1 MQDAKL
7 QGLLVDY
14 QNTVLKAQK
23 EVEDGL
29 ATFLQFAGA
38 GRLSAPERRRRE
50 SALDIALIEFN
61 AGHPRLHH
69 RC

>member
-1 MQDAKL
+1 MRVEDAKL

-29 ATFLQFAGA
+29 ATFLQCREQVAYLRQSVAAADAGA
-38 GRLSAPERRRRE
+38 RDRA
-50 SALDIALIEFN
+50 
-61 AGHPRLHH
+61 
-69 RC
+69 